1 MGREL
6 LVLDVSAPYTLTRRE
21 VPNPALPPATVL
33 DIACGD
39 LNSDG
44 LPDAVL
50 GFGIYSS
57 ERTEN
62 LGFPDYVLMNLGH
75 GRFEIGKMEPAQEG
89 FTQGIVLAD
98 MDADGRADVI
108 GRGGREQP
116 WSGLS
121 PPVAVLS
128 SYRSKDPNR
137 QVGACIVNPTKRI
150 VGIGYN
156 GFPVGCGDD
165 ALPWG
170 RGTPGGS
177 SLDTKYPYVCHA
189 EMNAIMNK
197 NCESLDGCKMY
208 VTLFPCNECA
218 KLIIQSRV
226 TEVVYCSDRYH
237 ATESMTA
244 SRRMLS
250 LANVT
255 ATPDTLESD
264 VKAVLTKVLR
274 ILAAEYAR
282 GPQERLFIQH
292 FTAVIPGRDP
302 RESDRVVSARRSL
315 PARIC
320 TGQYI

>member
-1 MGREL
+1 MARVWSSLTPLAAAAAAGALLYLSAKYLSRRRRLSVAKSEATSPASSSDSGPPEEL
-6 LVLDVSAPYTLTRRE
+6 GTDKCVKCIDVLFDDDAQADAGSAPAGMIGWTRDNNRSTKRE
-21 VPNPALPPATVL
+21 
-33 DIACGD
+33 
-39 LNSDG
+39 
-44 LPDAVL
+44 AVL
-50 GFGIYSS
+50 
-57 ERTEN
+57 
-62 LGFPDYVLMNLGH
+62 PWDDYFM
-75 GRFEIGKMEPAQEG
+75 A
-89 FTQGIVLAD
+89 
-98 MDADGRADVI
+98 
-108 GRGGREQP
+108 
-116 WSGLS
+116 
-121 PPVAVLS
+121 VAVLS

-250 LANVT
+250 LANVKT
-255 ATPDTLESD
+255 RRFSSTN
-264 VKAVLTKVLR
+264 R
-274 ILAAEYAR
+274 INAID
-282 GPQERLFIQH
+282 FNN
-292 FTAVIPGRDP
+292 VDP
-302 RESDRVVSARRSL
+302 A
-315 PARIC
+315 
-320 TGQYI
+320 